1 MRLYPLFFAL
11 ALSLIFP
18 LSLSAKKPTEY
29 LTMPLYEATPWGLSR
44 LSGNVISN
52 AIGIYSPDRDVY
64 EQVSATP
71 RGAIMEFVFLR
82 SSNSSLK
89 FDFASH
95 DEGFSSHQRVKWVS
109 DKAFK
114 GWIKFKSLDG
124 QRPANTIYFYCELS
138 KKPSRRVF
146 STANGKIDSAIET
159 EGDDVNLICEFS
171 TTENNVITVKTAI
184 SHTSIPGA
192 MSNFREDFATQ
203 QSVAQFQA
211 DAIGLWDNELNRI
224 MVEGGSKNDKA
235 EFYSSLYKLMLEP
248 RAATDIDGQYRGSDH
263 RDHSSLSYTHR
274 NIYCSP
280 DQANTLFPLL
290 TIINPAVARD
300 AMNTIIATA
309 RENRSNSFS
318 DGSFLLTGSHISPGI
333 ASISLLTD
341 CVMKGLFPR
350 NLPRALAYAENTAKQ
365 LPPSTSPAEK
375 EHIEWC
381 LLQLAKTVGDSAAIQ
396 RHSAFESLDINTE
409 QYRGNDAAAFVLSA
423 CGLRP
428 LASGRAAYEIT
439 APLFDQIIINFPSNY
454 FTAKTFTISV
464 DRANPGDNMVSY
476 VTFNGKPLKSAILTH
491 KELSQGG
498 ELHITLVGTKNMK

>member
-1 MRLYPLFFAL
+1 MRLSSIFFAL
-11 ALSLIFP
+11 ALTLIFP

-52 AIGIYSPDRDVY
+52 AIGIYSPDRDVDV
-64 EQVSATP
+64 QVSATP
-71 RGAIMEFVFLR
+71 RGAIMEFEFPR

-95 DEGFSSHQRVKWVS
+95 DEGFSSNQRVKWVS

-159 EGDDVNLICEFS
+159 EGDDVNMICEFS
-171 TTENNVITVKTAI
+171 TLENNVITVKTAI

-192 MSNFREDFATQ
+192 MSNFREDFATH
-203 QSVAQFQA
+203 QSVAKFQA
-211 DAIGLWDNELNRI
+211 DAISLWDNELNRI
-224 MVEGGSKNDKA
+224 MVEGGSENDKA

-248 RAATDIDGQYRGSDH
+248 RTATDTDGQYRGSDH
-263 RDHSSLSYTHR
+263 RDHSSRSYTHR
-274 NIYCSP
+274 NIHCSP

-309 RENRSNSFS
+309 RENRSHSFS
-318 DGSFLLTGSHISPGI
+318 DGSFLLPGSHISPGI

-341 CVMKGLFPR
+341 CVMKGLFPL
-350 NLPRALAYAENTAKQ
+350 NLPRALVYAENTAEQ

-381 LLQLAKTVGDSAAIQ
+381 LLLLAKTAGDSAAIQ
-396 RHSAFESLDINTE
+396 RHSAFENFDVNTV
-409 QYRGNDAAAFVLSA
+409 QYRGNDVADFVLSA

-428 LASGRAAYEIT
+428 QAPGCAAYEVT
-439 APLFDQIIINFPSNY
+439 APLFDKIVFNLDPNY
-454 FTAKTFTISV
+454 FAAKTLTITV
-464 DRANPGDNMVSY
+464 DRAHPGDNIVSK
-476 VTFNGKPLKSAILTH
+476 VLLNGLPLKSNILTH
-491 KELSQGG
+491 KDLSQGG
-498 ELHITLVGTKNMK
+498 ELYIILSGRKT